1 LTGGKES
8 ARKLPTRDECIALL
22 EESGCSEGVVRHCIA
37 VSDLAVRIA
46 KRCGADV
53 DLVEAGSLLH
63 DLGRCKSHGLD
74 HAVIGVELAKSRKL
88 PESVVRI
95 IERHI
100 GGGITKAEAKKLGLP
115 EKDYIPKT
123 LEEKVVSHADKLIAN
138 SRRVT
143 VKEAVGRFVR
153 DGLTDSALRILKNHE
168 ELSALCRMNIDDI

>member
-8 ARKLPTRDECIALL
+8 ARKLPSRDECIAILQD
-22 EESGCSEGVVRHCIA
+22 SGCSEGVVRHCIA

-53 DLVEAGSLLH
+53 ELVEAGSLLH
-63 DLGRCKSHGLD
+63 DLGRSKSHGLD
-74 HAVIGVELAKSRKL
+74 HAVIGVKIAKEKKL

-100 GGGITKAEAKKLGLP
+100 GGGIAKAEARRLGLP
-115 EKDYIPKT
+115 ERDYIPKT
-123 LEEKVVSHADKLIAN
+123 LEEKIVSQADKLIAN
-138 SRRVT
+138 ARRIT

-153 DGLTDSALRILKNHE
+153 DGLPDSALRILKNHE
-168 ELSALCRMNIDDI
+168 ELSALCRGNIDDI